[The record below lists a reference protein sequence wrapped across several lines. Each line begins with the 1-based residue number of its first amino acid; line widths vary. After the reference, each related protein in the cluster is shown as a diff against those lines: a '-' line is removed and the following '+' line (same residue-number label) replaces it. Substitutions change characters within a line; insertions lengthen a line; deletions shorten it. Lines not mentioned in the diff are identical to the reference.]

1 MSSKGGPGRTVLA
14 MQTQGVDVGALL
26 RRVAPMWLAW
36 ALLAVPALWMVVVY
50 LSLTEAQFPTD
61 VQVYDDAGNPISQE
75 GTGNQVGAFG
85 RIYLGLLLGLGNATL
100 TFELPLLGLIGA
112 VGVCVLWAGQRRQ
125 VGFRSAAALGA
136 AISLAL
142 TAVGPWLILARE
154 SMRESLSMVLDGGTL
169 TGLNGSFVAW
179 GLVGLF
185 GAILCWAFLRI
196 GFGPVPLV
204 APIALPEQEA
214 ASKVAPEPLVEPEPS
229 VESEPLVESLVETV
243 EADPLAI
250 YRRPSGS

>member
-36 ALLAVPALWMVVVY
+36 VLLAVPALWMVVVY
-50 LSLTEAQFPTD
+50 LSLADAQFPTD
-61 VQVYDDAGNPISQE
+61 VQLYDDAGNPISQE
-75 GTGNQVGAFG
+75 GPGGQVGGLG
-85 RIYLGLLLGLGNATL
+85 RIYLGLLFGMGNATL
-100 TFELPLLGLIGA
+100 TFELPILGLIGA
-112 VGVCVLWAGQRRQ
+112 AGVAVLWAGQRRQ
-125 VGFRSAAALGA
+125 VRIRSLAALGVVM
-136 AISLAL
+136 SMVL
-142 TAVGPWLILARE
+142 TAIGPWLILARE
-154 SMRESLSMVLDGGTL
+154 SMRGSLSMYIGDSNLS
-169 TGLNGSFVAW
+169 GLNGSFAAWALVAM
-179 GLVGLF
+179 F
-185 GAILCWAFLRI
+185 GAILCWVFLRI

-214 ASKVAPEPLVEPEPS
+214 ASEVASEPLAEPEPS

-243 EADPLAI
+243 EADPLAV